1 MKIIKALLV
10 AAALLMPAI
19 SFAEM
24 ASDDQ
29 VIYTQALRDGDVKI
43 VQKYLDSGV
52 GVNDLYFAWS
62 ALQIAAN
69 QGKMNVIKLLLDK
82 GADINFRHPIT
93 KLTAL
98 QLAAYE
104 NFPEVVKFLAAR
116 GADVNAKM
124 RGDVS
129 IVRGIRD
136 TGNTKMVE
144 LLTSLGVKDDG
155 CLEEKCF

>member
-1 MKIIKALLV
+1 MKMIKALV
-10 AAALLMPAI
+10 VTIALLMPAI

-24 ASDDQ
+24 SSDDQ
-29 VIYTQALRDGDVKI
+29 VNYTQALRDGDVKT
-43 VQKYLDSGV
+43 VQKFLDSGV

-62 ALQIAAN
+62 ALQIASN
-69 QGKMNVIKLLLDK
+69 QGKANVIKLLLDK

-93 KLTAL
+93 KLTAF

-104 NFPEVVKFLAAR
+104 NFPEVVKLLAAR
-116 GADVNAKM
+116 GADINLKM

-129 IVRGIRD
+129 ILRGIRD